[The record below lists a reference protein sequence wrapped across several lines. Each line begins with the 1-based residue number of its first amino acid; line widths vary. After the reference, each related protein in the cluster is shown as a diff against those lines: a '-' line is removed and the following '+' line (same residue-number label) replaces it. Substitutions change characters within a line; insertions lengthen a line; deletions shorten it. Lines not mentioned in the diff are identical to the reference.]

1 MLTEDPIE
9 HAKQNGIGLRDLP
22 AAIRFNANPPSLGEI
37 SEAPKSLSSVPGP
50 LYADTIGTTLDFKNE
65 SSSDLIAAEL
75 RHQIVA
81 DSRTLNL
88 WVADDSWE
96 PCSKTNCITLAMLT
110 AFGEKFLKSGSN
122 NDIWDWVSNIYG
134 DPWGSHSFSD
144 LLDSSASTQID
155 ILFFDISDDNSTTG
169 GILGFF
175 WAKDNFKASSV
186 SYSNQRL
193 MFYIDSVLTATEAPE
208 GDSWE
213 ITDKWPAEMIST
225 LAHEF
230 QHMIHFY
237 QKTVTLT
244 GGLGTETW
252 LNEMASM
259 AAEDL
264 IADKIGVDG
273 PRGVDSTDDTAGS
286 AGNING
292 RLPEFNEY
300 NYLSVTAWYNGSL
313 VLASYALNYS
323 LGAYLTRN
331 FGGAELMQKI
341 VQNSK
346 TGSDAIDQALSD
358 LGSTETFA
366 SVLKKW
372 GVSVLLSDL
381 TTNDAGYRYN
391 TGANITSI
399 LGSISYNLGSINLF
413 NYDYGS
419 QSGPRLFSPSSL
431 AVQGVHSSTSNT
443 FVLAGE
449 NLTGDFESRVEMP
462 AGLTL
467 SVVTKNSN

>member
-1 MLTEDPIE
+1 
-9 HAKQNGIGLRDLP
+9 
-22 AAIRFNANPPSLGEI
+22 
-37 SEAPKSLSSVPGP
+37 
-50 LYADTIGTTLDFKNE
+50 
-65 SSSDLIAAEL
+65 
-75 RHQIVA
+75 
-81 DSRTLNL
+81 
-88 WVADDSWE
+88 VADDQWE
-96 PCSKTNCITLAMLT
+96 PCLEVHCMNQTMLEVI
-110 AFGEKFLKSGSN
+110 GEKFLKSGAS
-122 NDIWDWVSNIYG
+122 NDIWDWISSIYG
-134 DPWGSHSFSD
+134 VPWGAQSRD
-144 LLDSSASTQID
+144 YLIASSASSQID
-155 ILFFDISDDNSTTG
+155 ILFYDINGDHSTNG
-169 GILGFF
+169 GVLGFYYP
-175 WAKDNFKASSV
+175 KDNYKSSFE
-186 SYSNQRL
+186 STSNERL
-193 MFYIDSVLTATEAPE
+193 MFYMDSVLTATPE
-208 GDSWE
+208 NGTWE
-213 ITDKWPAEMIST
+213 FTDKWPAEMIST

-237 QKTVTLT
+237 QKYTLKNA
-244 GGLGTETW
+244 LSETW

-264 IADKIGVDG
+264 IADKIGIDG